1 MKATKKLIALLL
13 VMLALTACKDDGE
26 VVYMLPEKKPIQL
39 SAEQKQM
46 RDNNNEF
53 AWRLFQTM
61 QEQKGEVSTVLSPI
75 SVTYML
81 GIIPAVF
88 FEHQLLIFSKVLLL
102 VKSKSST

>member
-1 MKATKKLIALLL
+1 MKMTKKLMTLVL

-61 QEQKGEVSTVLSPI
+61 QEQKGERDL
-75 SVTYML
+75 YA
-81 GIIPAVF
+81 GDA
-88 FEHQLLIFSKVLLL
+88 
-102 VKSKSST
+102 